1 MTVDDLIASIQTK
14 RAAALTARADH
25 TTALAELRGLEV
37 KGEEV
42 SEETVKSHRDAKAK
56 LDADVAGFDAR
67 IAELETE
74 KAADEAATRAQADI
88 TPTNVRKPG
97 GNATIGAE
105 KRTYSPDTDKRGA
118 AFLRDVALASRG
130 DYNAQDRLRAHT
142 REEEV
147 ERGVSAGEFAQRAA
161 GTGAFAGLVV
171 PQYLTDLY
179 APKARAMRPFADAC
193 TKYDLPDSGMT
204 VNISRITTG
213 TTVAVQTENTAVSET
228 NIDDTLLTLNVLTIA
243 GQQTLSRQAIERG
256 TGVEGAML
264 DDLFRA
270 YATTLDSTLLNAATS
285 GFTNAVAAAN
295 TVAYT
300 DASPT
305 AAEAYPKLLD
315 ARQRAEV
322 GLLDAGDGE
331 FFLVMHPRR
340 WAWFQSQV
348 GPNWPFLA
356 QANQGPMSGGAD
368 FGARYGS
375 GYRGVIA
382 GMPVVVD
389 ANIATTLGVGTNED
403 EIYVGTR
410 ECILWEDANAPV
422 LIRAEQPAAAS
433 LGVLF
438 VVSGYVAYTIGGRY
452 GGEGDSVA
460 VSLVGG
466 TGLVTPTF

>member
-1 MTVDDLIASIQTK
+1 MTIDDLIRNLQTK
-14 RAAALTARADH
+14 RAAALEKRATH
-25 TTALAELRGLEV
+25 TVALAELRGQEV
-37 KGEEV
+37 KGEEIDPA
-42 SEETVKSHRDAKAK
+42 TVESHRAAKSA

-67 IAELETE
+67 IAELEVE
-74 KAADEAATRAQADI
+74 KAADEAATRAQADV
-88 TPTNVRKPG
+88 TPTGVRKPAVG
-97 GNATIGAE
+97 DGVIGAE
-105 KRTYSPDTDKRGA
+105 KRTYSPDTDKRGGG
-118 AFLRDVALASRG
+118 FLRDLALAMRG
-130 DYNAQDRLRAHT
+130 NGQAQARLNAHS
-142 REEEV
+142 REEEI
-147 ERGVSAGEFAQRAA
+147 ERGQDFSERAA

-193 TKYDLPDSGMT
+193 TKYDLPESGMT

-213 TTVAVQTENTAVSET
+213 TTVAIQTENAAVSET

-256 TGVEGAML
+256 TGVEAAML

-270 YATTLDSTLLNAATS
+270 YASKLDDTLLNQATS
-285 GFTNAVAAAN
+285 GFTNAVNASN

-322 GLLDAGDGE
+322 GLLDAGDGD

-356 QANQGPMSGGAD
+356 QANQGPMNGGAD
-368 FGARYGS
+368 YGMRYGS

-389 ANIATTLGVGTNED
+389 ANITTAAGAGTED
-403 EIYVGTR
+403 EIYVGSR
-410 ECILWEDANAPV
+410 ECILWEDPKAPV

-438 VVSGYVAYTIGGRY
+438 VVSGYVAFTVGGRY
-452 GGEGDSVA
+452 GGEGDSIA

-466 TGLVTPTF
+466 TGLIAPTF